1 MKLIKNNYVEKIKSV
16 QKYSE
21 LVFIVSEILNSNNP
35 EFNNKEIES
44 LILNKSKL
52 FKKDEEIF
60 TDALKYIL
68 KY

>member
-1 MKLIKNNYVEKIKSV
+1 MKLIKNNYIEKIKSV